1 MAIFNLNKD
10 ADTYEF
16 NTSGEVK
23 KNGADFGTWATDKD
37 NQIIATDAAGPGV
50 VFSDIIWKFTDNAN
64 QLCLRS
70 KADKEIFNFQRAGD
84 VRPFY
89 AVSTRAAL
97 QVFPDEDGDF
107 SFDLHGEWSLGE
119 DHNLSFAIS
128 GVKSTIVGFVDDPKS
143 RFTYFFLDKDKND
156 FNLVFVGQWNQPKV
170 ENADAKIQFQ
180 YDTEKTGADGKPA
193 PAFFSLPGN
202 ITIDRS
208 VNQFVYDYDKDQKR
222 RRITFAGLLNVTND
236 FQITY
241 SIDSQQMDDGSGV
254 AVKATEF
261 RLGAVL
267 SNDKFSG
274 DLEFVL
280 RNTSD
285 GETSKTVIGIRGNF
299 SAEPFGGNVQL
310 GFAFL
315 QERDGEI
322 KTTTVSIGGKVILK
336 KNLATVQWEFAS
348 KDNVKSLTV
357 TLADAVVG
365 PVRFDSQVILTAGN
379 NEQRAL
385 TFMLGFNF

>member
-1 MAIFNLNKD
+1 MATFKLNKD

-16 NTSGEVK
+16 DTGGKVK
-23 KNGADFGTWATDKD
+23 KNGANFGAWATDKD
-37 NQIIATDAAGPGV
+37 NQIVAKAAAGPSV
-50 VFSDIIWKFTDNAN
+50 VFSDIVWKFTDNAN

-70 KADKEIFNFQRAGD
+70 KDDKEVFNFQKAGD
-84 VRPFY
+84 ARPFY
-89 AVSTRAAL
+89 AVSTKAVL
-97 QVFPDEDGDF
+97 QVFPDENEDF
-107 SFDLHGEWSLGE
+107 NFELRGKWSLGD

-128 GVKSTIVGFVDDPKS
+128 GVTSTIAGFVDDPKS

-156 FNLVFVGQWNQPKV
+156 FNLAFVGQWTQPRV
-170 ENADAKIQFQ
+170 DNTSAKIQFQ
-180 YDTEKTGADGKPA
+180 YDTEQTGADGNPA
-193 PAFFSLPGN
+193 PAFFLLPGN

-208 VNQFVYDYDKDQKR
+208 INQFVYDYDKDQKR
-222 RRITFAGLLNVTND
+222 RRIKFAGLLNINKD

-254 AVKATEF
+254 AVQATEF

-267 SNDKFSG
+267 SNDKFSS

-280 RNTSD
+280 RKTSD
-285 GETSKTVIGIRGNF
+285 GKASKTVIGIRGHF
-299 SAEPFGGNVQL
+299 AAQPFGGNVQL

-315 QERDGEI
+315 QVRDGEI
-322 KTTTVSIGGKVILK
+322 KTTTISIGGQVILK
-336 KNLATVQWEFAS
+336 NNMTTVQWEFAS

-365 PVRFDSQVILTAGN
+365 AVTINSKVILTAGN
-379 NEQRAL
+379 GKQRAL